1 VYTLNEF
8 KRIKMNVININ
19 TAKKYSQVL
28 WLLMTSMT
36 LLACGSQP
44 AQVVYSVPIGI
55 QSQQCFITQVE
66 SYIWLEQKDEWL
78 ELPVQSRQ
86 QFEAVKVNWLEENV
100 LIVSLGQKPS
110 AGYGIELNNWLLE
123 QDHWQVMR
131 TSQKPIAGRMQA
143 QMITSPC
150 IMVKIPKSIKSF
162 TLNNPQGQALG
173 RWPY

>member
-1 VYTLNEF
+1 M
-8 KRIKMNVININ
+8 KMNVININ
-19 TAKKYSQVL
+19 TTQQYNRVL

-44 AQVVYSVPIGI
+44 AQVVYDVPIGF
-55 QSQQCFITQVE
+55 QSQQCFITQTE
-66 SYIWLEQKDEWL
+66 SYIWLEQEDEWL
-78 ELPVQSRQ
+78 ELPVQARQ
-86 QFEAVKVNWLEENV
+86 QFETVEVNWLAENI

-131 TSQKPIAGRMQA
+131 TTQKPMAGRMQA

-150 IMVKIPKSIKSF
+150 LMVKVPKSIKSF
-162 TLNNPQGQALG
+162 TLNDKQGQVLG

>member
-1 VYTLNEF
+1 
-8 KRIKMNVININ
+8 MSVININ
-19 TAKKYSQVL
+19 IAKKYSRVL
-28 WLLMTSMT
+28 GLLMTSMT

-44 AQVVYSVPIGI
+44 AQIVYNVPVGI
-55 QSQQCFITQVE
+55 QSQQCFITQTE
-66 SYIWLEQKDEWL
+66 SYIWLEQEDEWL

-86 QFEAVKVNWLEENV
+86 QLAAAKVNWLAENV

-131 TSQKPIAGRMQA
+131 TAHKPMAGRMQA
-143 QMITSPC
+143 QMLTSPC

>member
-1 VYTLNEF
+1 VHKLNEL
-8 KRIKMNVININ
+8 KRIKMNVITINI
-19 TAKKYSQVL
+19 AKKYSRML
-28 WLLMTSMT
+28 GLLMTSMT

-44 AQVVYSVPIGI
+44 AHVVYNVPVGI
-55 QSQQCFITQVE
+55 QSQQCFITQTE
-66 SYIWLEQKDEWL
+66 SYIWLEQEAEWL
-78 ELPVQSRQ
+78 ALPVQFLQ
-86 QFEAVKVNWLEENV
+86 QFEAEKVNWLVDNV

-131 TSQKPIAGRMQA
+131 TMQKPMAGRMQA
-143 QMITSPC
+143 QMLTSPC

-162 TLNNPQGQALG
+162 TLNNTQGQALG

>member
-1 VYTLNEF
+1 M
-8 KRIKMNVININ
+8 KVININ
-19 TAKKYSQVL
+19 TAKRYSRVL

-44 AQVVYSVPIGI
+44 AQVLYSVPDGI
-55 QSQQCFITQVE
+55 QSQQCFITQTE
-66 SYIWLEQKDEWL
+66 SYIWLEREDEWL
-78 ELPVQSRQ
+78 ELPVQARQ
-86 QFEAVKVNWLEENV
+86 QFDAVKVNWSAENV

-131 TSQKPIAGRMQA
+131 NTQKPMAGRMQA

-150 IMVKIPKSIKSF
+150 LMVKIPKSIKSF
-162 TLNNPQGQALG
+162 TLNNQQGQALG